1 MQQQMEMLRLSS
13 GLRRSPRLNRLSEEA
28 KNEVRRGL
36 FTEVNSNLLNQIP
49 KEFKQNTRKD
59 TKGSP

>member
-13 GLRRSPRLNRLSEEA
+13 GLRRSPRLNRLSEEV

-36 FTEVNSNLLNQIP
+36 FTEVNSSSLNQIP
-49 KEFKQNTRKD
+49 KEIKQNTRKV